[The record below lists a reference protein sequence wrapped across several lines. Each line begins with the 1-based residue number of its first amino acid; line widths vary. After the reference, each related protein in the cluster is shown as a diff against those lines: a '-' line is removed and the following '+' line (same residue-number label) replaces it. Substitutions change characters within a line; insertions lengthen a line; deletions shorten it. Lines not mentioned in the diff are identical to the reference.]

1 MIPSPETNNTYDVS
15 RIFQQRFEQGAL
27 ELDCGIALRRL
38 AGWFEDE
45 LDLLPRNGNASA
57 QPGTRAEDSAS
68 NSPAAGSDVHTS
80 REDARSYEFPTGETC
95 CMVTLTPLENRSVG
109 KVTLERTHLR
119 VEGTKEAVDS
129 FMRLFTLR
137 FISAGG

>member
-1 MIPSPETNNTYDVS
+1 MSSPETNNTYDVS
-15 RIFQQRFEQGAL
+15 RIFQQRFEQGVL

-45 LDLLPRNGNASA
+45 LDLPPLNGNASVK
-57 QPGTRAEDSAS
+57 PGTSAEDSAS
-68 NSPAAGSDVHTS
+68 VSPAARPSTQANPEG
-80 REDARSYEFPTGETC
+80 ARSYEFPAGESC

-119 VEGTKEAVDS
+119 VEGTQEAVDS